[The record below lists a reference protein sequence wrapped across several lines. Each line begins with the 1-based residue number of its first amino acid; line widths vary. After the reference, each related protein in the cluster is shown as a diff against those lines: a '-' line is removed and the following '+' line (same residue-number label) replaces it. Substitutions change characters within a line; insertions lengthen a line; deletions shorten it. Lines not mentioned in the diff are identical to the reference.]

1 MYKSSSLYH
10 YQASK
15 VSCIIQLYCR
25 EDLDFSDKFIFCLGP
40 FSDHTSGRG
49 TYLYIET
56 SPPRQAGD
64 AATLRYDFPLMVKEG
79 CFSMYY
85 HMYGSGIGSLNVSTQ
100 DQNLW
105 SLVGEQ
111 GNRWQQAFVSI
122 PPQTTMVRRHFCLRL
137 CKSVL

>member
-1 MYKSSSLYH
+1 MQWYSSE
-10 YQASK
+10 AFGAFIK
-15 VSCIIQLYCR
+15 II
-25 EDLDFSDKFIFCLGP
+25 IICLGP
-40 FSDHTSGRG
+40 FADHTTGRG

-56 SPPRQAGD
+56 SRPQQAGD

-100 DQNLW
+100 DQDLW

-111 GNRWQQAFVSI
+111 GNRWQQAIVSI
-122 PPQTTMVRRHFCLRL
+122 PSNTAMVRIPFCLNL
-137 CKSVL
+137 IKFVL